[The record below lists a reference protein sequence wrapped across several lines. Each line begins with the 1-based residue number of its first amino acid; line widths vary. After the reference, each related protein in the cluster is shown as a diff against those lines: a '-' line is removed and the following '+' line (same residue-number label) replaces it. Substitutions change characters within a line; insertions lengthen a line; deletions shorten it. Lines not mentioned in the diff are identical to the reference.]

1 MTYEE
6 AIEYIETKTW
16 STTRLGL
23 ERTTEL
29 LERLENPHK
38 KLRFIHVAGS
48 NGKGST
54 CSMLESALRQAG
66 YRTGLYTSPHLMSF
80 CERFQVNGEWIRPD
94 ALASITEQ
102 VREQAEQ
109 MADHPS
115 QFEIS
120 TAIAMLYFL
129 SEQCEI
135 VILEVGMGG
144 ELDSTNVIPAPE
156 VAVIT
161 NIGLEHTEYLGDS
174 LEKIAATKG
183 GIIKTGSDVVLYP
196 NETEVEDTIAA
207 ICRERKTPLHHAD
220 PSLLTKRSAD
230 VHGQSFVYENKEYR
244 IPLTGEYQL
253 FNASVALKSLE
264 VLRSR
269 GWKIPEES
277 VVEGFA
283 VLHWPARM
291 EMLWDAPMFF
301 LDGGHNPQCIEALA
315 GNLKELFPK
324 EKITFLLGFL
334 GDKDYRRMLELLKDT
349 AESVVCVTPNS
360 SRALP
365 SAELLK
371 QVREIM
377 GRPAESAETIEEGI
391 RKVLETEKPP
401 FVAVGSLYMA
411 GELREVFPKVLK
423 QYLRRKAIRGR
434 EQLDPEKRKEY
445 SDRITDL
452 ILQTE
457 EYAKAKTILSY
468 HAVRAEVSL
477 ERFHR
482 IAESEGKTLAY
493 PVCMDSETMEA
504 MHPNH
509 TDACRRGAFG
519 IREPD
524 PNRSAIVPPEDIDL
538 ILCPC
543 AGFDPQGGRI
553 GMGAGYYDRYLQK
566 CGKSSVFAVAFEAQ
580 KLKRA
585 PMEDTDIPMDAV
597 ITEKNIYKAKGEL

>member
-6 AIEYIETKTW
+6 AIEYIEANTW

-29 LERLENPHK
+29 LKLLGDPHK

-94 ALASITEQ
+94 ALAEITAQ

-109 MADHPS
+109 MEDHPS

-129 SEQCEI
+129 SKRCDI

-161 NIGLEHTEYLGDS
+161 NIGLEHTEYLGNS

-183 GIIKTGSDVVLYP
+183 GIIKTGCDVVLYP
-196 NETEVEDTIAA
+196 NQEEVEDTIAA
-207 ICRERKTPLHHAD
+207 ICRERKTPLYHAD
-220 PSLLTKRSAD
+220 PSMLTKRSSD
-230 VHGQSFVYENKEYR
+230 IHGQSFVYENNEYR

-253 FNASVALKSLE
+253 FNASVALKTLE

-269 GWKIPEES
+269 GWKISEEA
-277 VVEGFA
+277 VAEGLA
-283 VLHWPARM
+283 GLCWPARM
-291 EMLWDAPMFF
+291 ELLWDDPLFF

-349 AESVVCVTPNS
+349 AGSVVCVTPNN

-365 SAELLK
+365 GEELLQ

-377 GRPAESAETIEEGI
+377 GCPAVSADTIEEGI
-391 RKVLETEKPP
+391 RKALETDQSPV
-401 FVAVGSLYMA
+401 VAVGSLYMA
-411 GELREVFPKVLK
+411 GELRAAFPKVMK
-423 QYLRRKAIRGR
+423 QYLRRKGIHGR
-434 EQLDPEKRKEY
+434 EQLDPEKRMEY
-445 SDRITDL
+445 SDRITDR

-457 EYAKAKTILSY
+457 EYVRAKTILSY
-468 HAVRAEVSL
+468 HAIRAEVTL
-477 ERFHR
+477 EHFHR
-482 IAESEGKTLAY
+482 VAESEGKTIAY
-493 PVCMDSETMEA
+493 PVCLDSETMVA
-504 MHPNH
+504 MHPEH
-509 TDACRRGAFG
+509 PDAWRKGAFG
-519 IREPD
+519 IREPE
-524 PNRSAIVPPEDIDL
+524 PSCSKAVSPEEIDL

-566 CGKSSVFAVAFEAQ
+566 CRNSSIFAVAYEVQ
-580 KLKRA
+580 KLKKA
-585 PMEDTDIPMDAV
+585 PMEDTDMSMDAV
-597 ITEKNIYKAKGEL
+597 ITEKKIYSK

>member
-29 LERLENPHK
+29 LKRLGDPQK

-94 ALASITEQ
+94 ALASFTEQ

-109 MADHPS
+109 MEDHPS

-129 SEQCEI
+129 SEQCNI

-161 NIGLEHTEYLGDS
+161 NISLEHTEYLGDS

-196 NETEVEDTIAA
+196 NETEVEDTITA
-207 ICRERKTPLHHAD
+207 ICRERKTPLYHAD
-220 PSLLTKRSAD
+220 PSRLTKRSAD
-230 VHGQSFVYENKEYR
+230 VHGQSFVYDNKEYR
-244 IPLTGEYQL
+244 IPLTGKYQL
-253 FNASVALKSLE
+253 FNASVALKVLE

-269 GWKIPEES
+269 GWKIPEEA
-277 VVEGFA
+277 VADGFA
-283 VLHWPARM
+283 GLSWPARM
-291 EMLWDAPMFF
+291 EMLWEEDPLFF

-349 AESVVCVTPNS
+349 AGSVVCVTPNS

-365 SAELLK
+365 GEELLQ

-377 GRPAESAETIEEGI
+377 GCPAVSANTIEEGI
-391 RKVLETEKPP
+391 RKALETDHSPV
-401 FVAVGSLYMA
+401 VAVGSLYMA
-411 GELREVFPKVLK
+411 GELRAVFPKVMK
-423 QYLRRKAIRGR
+423 QYLRGKAIHGR
-434 EQLDPEKRKEY
+434 EQLDPEKRMEY
-445 SDRITDL
+445 SDRITDR

-457 EYAKAKTILSY
+457 EYARAKTILSY
-468 HAVRAEVSL
+468 HAIRAEVTL
-477 ERFHR
+477 EHFHR
-482 IAESEGKTLAY
+482 IAESEGKIIAY
-493 PVCMDSETMEA
+493 PVCLDSETMVA
-504 MHPNH
+504 MHPEH
-509 TDACRRGAFG
+509 PDACRKGAFG

-524 PNRSAIVPPEDIDL
+524 PSCSEVVSPEEIDL

-553 GMGAGYYDRYLQK
+553 GMGAGYYDRYLKK
-566 CGKSSVFAVAFEAQ
+566 CSNSSIFAVAFEVQ
-580 KLKRA
+580 KLKKA
-585 PMEDTDIPMDAV
+585 PMEDTDMSMDAV
-597 ITEKNIYKAKGEL
+597 ITEKKIYSK